1 MAATVDLPMPD
12 TMLVNSDSRGLYNY
26 YPLLR
31 WNDLPTWRRDNE
43 YIISGYRTESRSF
56 RKSLES
62 WTHISNETVNIY
74 SHLFG
79 AVLFSIILILVC
91 LALRQHYPASYS
103 NDTTVFA
110 AFFFGIIICFLLS
123 ATFHTIANHSDAVAA
138 LGNQLDY
145 LGIVLLIWGALVPS
159 IYYGF
164 YCDPELQKV
173 YWAVVS
179 FAALTCAIV
188 TFSSVFRSPA
198 LRPYRAAIYT
208 ALGLSTTVFITHG
221 LIIHGWE
228 IQNRRMSITYMI
240 GTAGLN
246 IIGAVVYAARIPEK
260 LHLGRFDIYGQSH
273 QILHFLVIFAGLTH
287 TLGLLRAADFV
298 HSQTHQCL

>member
-1 MAATVDLPMPD
+1 M
-12 TMLVNSDSRGLYNY
+12 
-26 YPLLR
+26 
-31 WNDLPTWRRDNE
+31 
-43 YIISGYRTESRSF
+43 
-56 RKSLES
+56 
-62 WTHISNETVNIY
+62 
-74 SHLFG
+74 
-79 AVLFSIILILVC
+79 LVC
-91 LALRQHYPASYS
+91 LALRQHYPASHS

-110 AFFFGIIICFLLS
+110 AFFFGIITCFLLS

-164 YCDPELQKV
+164 YCDSELQKV

-179 FAALTCAIV
+179 FAALACAIV
-188 TFSSVFRSPA
+188 TVSSVFRSPA
-198 LRPYRAAIYT
+198 LRPYRAET
-208 ALGLSTTVFITHG
+208 
-221 LIIHGWE
+221 
-228 IQNRRMSITYMI
+228 QNRRMSITYMI

-273 QILHFLVIFAGLTH
+273 QI
-287 TLGLLRAADFV
+287 
-298 HSQTHQCL
+298 